1 MAGVAVLLAAQ
12 SAAADEKFK
21 LDDAALERVTAG
33 TQESGEE
40 IARFDFSRTTAS
52 GRTVSGDGS
61 LVMADRARD
70 YTLFLG
76 DNAQGNLRS
85 LVNINAVNST
95 ITVLLNLNISIDSS
109 IGTINQLNLQST
121 VPVVPPGTK

>member
-1 MAGVAVLLAAQ
+1 MGT
-12 SAAADEKFK
+12 
-21 LDDAALERVTAG
+21 ALGRVTAG

-52 GRTVSGDGS
+52 GRTVSGEGS
-61 LVMADRARD
+61 LAMADRARD

-76 DNAQGNLRS
+76 DGAQGNLRS

-95 ITVLLNLNISIDSS
+95 ITVLLNLNIGIDSS
-109 IGTINQLNLQST
+109 VGTINQLNLHST
-121 VPVVPPGTK
+121 VPGLPPRRKAKETQT

>member
-1 MAGVAVLLAAQ
+1 MLGLVALAAK
-12 SAAADEKFK
+12 ADEKFQ
-21 LDDAALERVTAG
+21 LEDSALGRVTAG
-33 TQESGEE
+33 TQVSGEE

-52 GRTVSGDGS
+52 GRTVKGDGS

-76 DNAQGNLRS
+76 DSAQGNLRS

-109 IGTINQLNLQST
+109 VGTINQLNLQGT
-121 VPVVPPGTK
+121 VPGLPPGAK